1 MTTKARLA
9 KLEAALSPK
18 EATLA
23 WLGEAHQ
30 FPSLAAYVG
39 WLVTQP
45 PEAAPF
51 WRVPEQAERAV
62 RASLRGQPRDVVE
75 AAAHQAVR
83 DAVFLV
89 ELVIRLN
96 VDAAE
101 LVRTE
106 TLRAVALAW
115 EARAIAGQR
124 EPDVAAHGRR
134 LKAPCWATW
143 RDAIAEWTR
152 SLDGAEQA
160 RHDLERLYLD
170 GRNVLFPDQAS
181 ACHALAEL
189 AVRTTAGRRRVSVGS
204 NDTPAAIVGSV
215 RAAAR
220 FLLGSRAS
228 G

>member
-1 MTTKARLA
+1 MSTATRLA
-9 KLEAALSPK
+9 KLEGTLSPK

-23 WLGEAHQ
+23 WLAEAHQ
-30 FPSLAAYVG
+30 FPTLAAHVG

-62 RASLRGQPRDVVE
+62 RASMRGQPRDVVE

-106 TLRAVALAW
+106 SVRAAALAW
-115 EARAIAGQR
+115 EARA
-124 EPDVAAHGRR
+124 VAAMEGPVLTAHRRGRKP
-134 LKAPCWATW
+134 LGWAAW
-143 RDAIAEWTR
+143 RRAVEAWTQSLSEAER
-152 SLDGAEQA
+152 E

-170 GRNVLFPDQAS
+170 GRNVLFPSQAS

-189 AVRTTAGRRRVSVGS
+189 AERSTVGGRSVVVATSGTPDAG
-204 NDTPAAIVGSV
+204 IGSV
-215 RAAAR
+215 RASVR
-220 FLLGSRAS
+220 FLLGIRTS

>member
-1 MTTKARLA
+1 VTAKARLA
-9 KLEAALSPK
+9 KLEDTLSPK
-18 EATLA
+18 AATLL
-23 WLGEAHQ
+23 WLAEAHQ
-30 FPSLAAYVG
+30 FPTLPAYVA
-39 WLVTQP
+39 WLVDQP
-45 PEAAPF
+45 AEAAPF
-51 WRVPEQAERAV
+51 WRVPEGAERAV
-62 RASLRGQPRDVVE
+62 RASMRGQPRDVVE

-89 ELVIRLN
+89 ELVLRLN

-115 EARAIAGQR
+115 EARALAAPG
-124 EPDVAAHGRR
+124 EPDVAAHGRG

-143 RDAIAEWTR
+143 RDAIAKWTR
-152 SLDGAEQA
+152 SLDRAEQA

-189 AVRTTAGRRRVSVGS
+189 TERTTGGRRRVTVGT
-204 NDTPAAIVGSV
+204 NDTPAAVIGSV

-220 FLLGSRAS
+220 FLLGGRAS